1 MASKAA
7 MLARVPLFSQCTP
20 RELAHIARLGS
31 SVRVTDGHR
40 IIEEG
45 APGDAFYVIEK
56 GAAVV
61 SIGGES
67 IDSLGAGDFM
77 GELALLDDLPRSA
90 TVTATE
96 ATTLFMIESSDF
108 SVFLEESSKVVIKM
122 LATLTERIRA
132 AQKAPTY

>member
-31 SVRVTDGHR
+31 SLRVPAGHAV
-40 IIEEG
+40 IEEG
-45 APGDAFYVIEK
+45 GPGDAFYVIEK
-56 GAAVV
+56 GNAEV
-61 SIGGES
+61 SIGGEK
-67 IDSLGAGDFM
+67 IGSLGAGDFL
-77 GELALLDDLPRSA
+77 GELALLDDLPRTA
-90 TVTATE
+90 TVTSTE
-96 ATTLFMIESSDF
+96 PTTLFMIESRDF
-108 SVFLEESSKVVIKM
+108 AKFLDESAKVVIKM